1 MSFSSSSLGDSP
13 FTLSNALNLSSSPLG
28 KLFVADNAPC
38 NSLLNISLY
47 LPNLDKTFGTGV
59 SQSNIAMC
67 SEVDITCIG
76 IEFKWSSGRGFE
88 EWPGSAAGLQLER
101 ALFGPYRGSH
111 KFLNLRYEPDKR
123 DE

>member
-1 MSFSSSSLGDSP
+1 
-13 FTLSNALNLSSSPLG
+13 
-28 KLFVADNAPC
+28 
-38 NSLLNISLY
+38 
-47 LPNLDKTFGTGV
+47 
-59 SQSNIAMC
+59 MC

-123 DE
+123 DESYLAKDVGAENTLCKSGILGISASAQLAS